1 MDDRVSNQIFLLRG
15 SSWRMFAVNANRVKL
30 IVGKPISSEGKTS
43 DDKDQVA
50 GQVFKGE
57 AEIYISFIIDRTS

>member
-43 DDKDQVA
+43 DDKDQIAAQIVID
-50 GQVFKGE
+50 E
-57 AEIYISFIIDRTS
+57 AKQNIHFFH

>member
-1 MDDRVSNQIFLLRG
+1 
-15 SSWRMFAVNANRVKL
+15 MFAVNANRVKL

-57 AEIYISFIIDRTS
+57 AEIYISFIIDRTSW